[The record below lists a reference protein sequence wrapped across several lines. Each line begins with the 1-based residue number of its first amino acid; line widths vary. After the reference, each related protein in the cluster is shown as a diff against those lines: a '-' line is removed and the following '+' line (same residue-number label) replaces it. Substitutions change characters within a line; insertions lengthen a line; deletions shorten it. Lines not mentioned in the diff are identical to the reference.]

1 MLIFHSK
8 FKKVDITSFS
18 IKLEGIKLIPSKYAK
33 YLGFYIDEN
42 LSSGTHINELSKKL
56 SRAIGV
62 LAKLR
67 YFTPKK
73 YYFWFIMHFFTVSVV
88 FDYSK

>member
-1 MLIFHSK
+1 MLKNLSCLYFIQNLR
-8 FKKVDITSFS
+8 
-18 IKLEGIKLIPSKYAK
+18 KLTLLAFQLNLTYVK

-42 LSSGTHINELSKKL
+42 LTWGTHINELSKKL
-56 SRAIGV
+56 SRANGV

-73 YYFWFIMHFFTVSVV
+73 ILLLVYYAIF
-88 FDYSK
+88 YSQLLYGCPV